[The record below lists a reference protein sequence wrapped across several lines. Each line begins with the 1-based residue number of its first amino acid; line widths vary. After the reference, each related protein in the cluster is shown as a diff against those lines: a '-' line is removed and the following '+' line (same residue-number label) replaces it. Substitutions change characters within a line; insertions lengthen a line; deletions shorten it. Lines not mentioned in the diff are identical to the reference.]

1 MKRWLEFGWESG
13 RVELRCVGVGV
24 WRIFRVRSASWC
36 RRHALRVRYGRCVF
50 LCVGGEVELRALGR
64 VPVLTSSYRRW
75 LRGCCRCSGRV
86 RGGWWSTSG
95 RGC

>member
-1 MKRWLEFGWESG
+1 MCWR
-13 RVELRCVGVGV
+13 RCVENFLCPVSLV
-24 WRIFRVRSASWC
+24 VSQR

-50 LCVGGEVELRALGR
+50 LCLGGEVGLRALEH
-64 VPVLTSSYRRW
+64 VPVLTSSNRPW